1 MSNLINSSDIKSK
14 VSGKMGSFFSR
25 KTNISIGL
33 TDKFIYQELSKGK
46 NSETVIFPLS
56 RIDSYGIELSQSRLL
71 LILGIITLPII
82 IGLVLLIMWMMSR
95 KLVFTVNTISKETL
109 GIELKN
115 TNTEDI
121 EEFIK
126 LLNQKFW

>member
-1 MSNLINSSDIKSK
+1 
-14 VSGKMGSFFSR
+14 MGSFFSR

-82 IGLVLLIMWMMSR
+82 IGLVLLIIWMMSR
-95 KLVFTVNTISKETL
+95 KLVFSVNTISKETL

-126 LLNQKFW
+126 LLNQKF

>member
-14 VSGKMGSFFSR
+14 ISGKMGSFFSR
-25 KTNISIGL
+25 KTSISIGL
-33 TDKFIYQELSKGK
+33 TDKFIYQEFSKGK

-56 RIDSYGIELSQSRLL
+56 RIDSYGIALSQSRLF

-82 IGLVLLIMWMMSR
+82 IGLVFLIIWMMSR

-109 GIELKN
+109 GIELQN

-126 LLNQKFW
+126 LLNQKF

>member
-14 VSGKMGSFFSR
+14 ISGKMGSFFSR
-25 KTNISIGL
+25 KTSISIGL
-33 TDKFIYQELSKGK
+33 TDKFIYQEFSKGK

-56 RIDSYGIELSQSRLL
+56 RIDSYGIALSQSRLF

-82 IGLVLLIMWMMSR
+82 IGLVFLIIWMMSR

-109 GIELKN
+109 GIELQN
-115 TNTEDI
+115 TNTEEI

-126 LLNQKFW
+126 LLNQKF

>member
-71 LILGIITLPII
+71 LILGIISLPII
-82 IGLVLLIMWMMSR
+82 IGLVLLIIWMMSR

-109 GIELKN
+109 AIELKN

-126 LLNQKFW
+126 LLNQKF

>member
-126 LLNQKFW
+126 LLNQKF

>member
-1 MSNLINSSDIKSK
+1 
-14 VSGKMGSFFSR
+14 MGSFFSR

-82 IGLVLLIMWMMSR
+82 IGLVLLIIWMMSR
-95 KLVFTVNTISKETL
+95 KLVFSVNTISKETL

-126 LLNQKFW
+126 LLSQKF

>member
-25 KTNISIGL
+25 KTSISIGL
-33 TDKFIYQELSKGK
+33 TDKFIYQEFSKGK

-71 LILGIITLPII
+71 LILGTITLPII

-109 GIELKN
+109 GIELQN
-115 TNTEDI
+115 TNTEEI

-126 LLNQKFW
+126 LLNQKF

>member
-25 KTNISIGL
+25 KTNIRIGL
-33 TDKFIYQELSKGK
+33 TDKFIYRELSKGK

-126 LLNQKFW
+126 LLNQKF